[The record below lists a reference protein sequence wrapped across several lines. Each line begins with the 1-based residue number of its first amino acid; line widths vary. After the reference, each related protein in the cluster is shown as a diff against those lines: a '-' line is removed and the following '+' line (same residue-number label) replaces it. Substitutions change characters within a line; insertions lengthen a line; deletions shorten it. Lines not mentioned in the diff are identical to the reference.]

1 MRLVQYSKRGW
12 HFYCIDFCYYV
23 TLLVLLFI
31 NFHPKNEIM
40 FRNAFLFSNGMT
52 GMAICIFNNQLVFHR
67 IDYLVSLAVHAV
79 PMLTMTRIR
88 WYNIPREAELPL
100 EQRTFATL
108 EDTSKM
114 SWFEFNRAMFALP
127 ILAYLVW
134 VTIWL
139 LIL

>member
-1 MRLVQYSKRGW
+1 
-12 HFYCIDFCYYV
+12 
-23 TLLVLLFI
+23 
-31 NFHPKNEIM
+31 M

-114 SWFEFNRAMFALP
+114 TWFEFNRAMFALP

-134 VTIWL
+134 ATIWL
-139 LIL
+139 LILQVAFAKQVKEKNWMSTPKWFGNQDSAV